1 MQNSK
6 DKDLSDSL
14 VRWFPTF
21 SSIFNTA
28 MLRDTVSSKPEAD
41 PQFFL
46 EGEITPG
53 LKTSY
58 AIEGIDFVIGA
69 DSWVIGAITIGAH
82 AKVKGQIICGER
94 QATTVMVT
102 KAGWYN

>member
-1 MQNSK
+1 MQNSN

-14 VRWFPTF
+14 ARWFPTF
-21 SSIFNTA
+21 IAIFNTA
-28 MLRDTVSSKPEAD
+28 MLKDTVSSEPAAD
-41 PQFFL
+41 RQFYL

-53 LKTSY
+53 VKTAY
-58 AIEGIDFVIGA
+58 AIVGVDFVLSA
-69 DSWVIGAITIGAH
+69 DSWVIGAIAIGAH
-82 AKVKGQIICGER
+82 AKVKGQIIFGER